1 MQFTIFH
8 RYIRCPIPEE
18 KYSKS
23 LPDRETFGL
32 RGRGTPLLSKMTGRP
47 QLRRM
52 SPQTTSLLSSQS
64 LTTDSSEDDE
74 IDISDEVNA
83 YDERRRRKHNF

>member
-1 MQFTIFH
+1 MP
-8 RYIRCPIPEE
+8 IRRPLPEE

-23 LPDRETFGL
+23 LPDRDTFGV
-32 RGRGTPLLSKMTGRP
+32 RGRGTPLLSKVTGRP

-64 LTTDSSEDDE
+64 LTTDSSDDDE
-74 IDISDEVNA
+74 IDFSDEIHA